1 MKSTIID
8 YFISLVQIDSESKN
22 EMEIALSLEADLKNL
37 GAFVHFDKAN
47 EKTEGNVGNLYAY
60 FPGKIE
66 KEPILFC
73 AHMDTVVPGN
83 GIKPKIREDR
93 ITSDGTT
100 ILGSDDKSGIAEII
114 WAIKKIKENNEE
126 HAPLEILFTISE
138 EIGLLGAKYL
148 DYSLIKSKT
157 GYALDAHD
165 IGEITIAA
173 PSQNSMKYTIFG
185 KESHAGAEPEKGI
198 NAIKIAAEAISKMP
212 MGRIDHETT
221 CNVGIIKGGRA
232 TNIVPNK
239 VKIKAEARSHDPKKL
254 RDLTEHM
261 SATFRKTVKKYKLD
275 DFQTKVK
282 IKVVEEYQAFKLDE
296 NDFIVGLVKKAS
308 ENCRIKFKTTIS
320 GGGSDVNIFNR
331 NGLKMGV
338 LGTGMNKVHTVDEFI
353 LIKDLEDGA
362 RWIKEIIREYSK

>member
-1 MKSTIID
+1 MRSTIID

-22 EMEIALSLEADLKNL
+22 EMEIALSLEADLQDL
-37 GAFVHFDKAN
+37 GAVVHFDKAN

-60 FPGKIE
+60 FPGKVE

-73 AHMDTVVPGN
+73 AHLDTVVPGN
-83 GIKPKIREDR
+83 GVKPKIREDR
-93 ITSDGTT
+93 IISDGTT
-100 ILGSDDKSGIAEII
+100 VLGSDDKSGIAEIV
-114 WAIKKIKENNEE
+114 WAIKELKENNERL
-126 HAPLEILFTISE
+126 APIEVLFTISE

-148 DYSLIKSKT
+148 DYSMIKSKI
-157 GYALDAHD
+157 GYALDAHE

-173 PSQNSMKYTIFG
+173 PSQNSMKYTVIG
-185 KESHAGAEPEKGI
+185 KEAHAGAEPEKGI

-212 MGRIDHETT
+212 MGRIDDETT
-221 CNVGIIKGGRA
+221 CNVGVIKGGRA

-239 VKIKAEARSHDPKKL
+239 VKIKAEARSHNNEKL
-254 RDLTEHM
+254 RILTKQM
-261 SATFRKTVKKYKLD
+261 SETIKQTAEKYKLD
-275 DFQTKVK
+275 DFQADVK

-296 NDFIVGLVKKAS
+296 EDHIVELVKKAS
-308 ENCRIKFKTTIS
+308 ENCGLNFKTSIS